1 MATLKNNP
9 WSFGLFFLLPE
20 IKFEF
25 DGWMFWCNGSS
36 VHNKHTNQSDQSR
49 TLVKIE
55 LSLSLSLNW
64 VWVKISTNKY
74 RLRGMSK
81 ASVKDD
87 KSPVSDALE
96 TTDC

>member
-9 WSFGLFFLLPE
+9 RSFGLFFLLPE

-25 DGWMFWCNGSS
+25 DGWMFWCKGSS

-49 TLVKIE
+49 TLIDG
-55 LSLSLSLNW
+55 
-64 VWVKISTNKY
+64 TNKH
-74 RLRGMSK
+74 RPRGLSK
-81 ASVKDD
+81 ASVPDT

-96 TTDC
+96 TSGC

>member
-25 DGWMFWCNGSS
+25 DGWMFWCKGSS

-55 LSLSLSLNW
+55 LSLNW

-74 RLRGMSK
+74 HLRGMSK
-81 ASVKDD
+81 ASVPDD

>member
-49 TLVKIE
+49 TLME
-55 LSLSLSLNW
+55 
-64 VWVKISTNKY
+64 WVKISTNKH

-81 ASVKDD
+81 ASVPDD